1 VGPWTIETIPPEDIM
16 RLLLQAPIVRRVLP
30 LAAAILTAS
39 MAPIGA
45 TALPQH
51 PAVVAAPAQTTGAD
65 SERAVVQAFES
76 RVGEY
81 VALHRLLEGPLPPL
95 QVTHDMDAVR
105 AAMEA
110 LARHIRTARPGAKQ
124 GDLFTPDVARVFRTR
139 LATCLTPEDIQA
151 LLTEGEPGEQIVAPP
166 LTVNMVWP
174 EEVPFNFVP
183 PQLIAALPPLPP
195 ELQYRIIGRALVL
208 WDHHANLIVDYLPAA
223 FTT

>member
-1 VGPWTIETIPPEDIM
+1 
-16 RLLLQAPIVRRVLP
+16 
-30 LAAAILTAS
+30 

-45 TALPQH
+45 TAPPQH

-76 RVGEY
+76 RVSEY
-81 VALHRLLEGPLPPL
+81 VTLHRLLEGPLPPL

-105 AAMEA
+105 TAMEA
-110 LARHIRTARPGAKQ
+110 LAKHIRTARPGAKQ

-151 LLTEGEPGEQIVAPP
+151 LLTEGEPGERIVAPP

-183 PQLIAALPPLPP
+183 PPLIAALPPLPP